1 METETLLYIILAVFS
16 ALTIAVFQYIFKNK
30 EKSQLNYWL
39 SFLRFLSVFTLLLLI
54 INPSIKKNNIEI
66 VKPNLLIAV
75 DNSKSIHY
83 NLQDKNIENLIK
95 KLKNDNVL
103 NNKYS
108 IDYFKFGNGLQVLD
122 SLSFNESQTDLSIPF
137 LEFSKM
143 YKDGINPTIL
153 VSDGNQ
159 TKGTG
164 VEFINYKSPVFS
176 YMVGDTTIFEDIS
189 ISKLNVNKYTYI
201 NNKLPVELFV
211 NYYGNKNV
219 SKKLNIFDQGT
230 KVYSKTLNF
239 STNDNVKIESFYLTA
254 SSAGTHY
261 YTATI
266 ETLEN
271 EQNILNNTKNF
282 SINVIGEDSKILI
295 LTSIIHPDLGML
307 KKSIESNKQ
316 RSVTIFD
323 VNKFK
328 GNVSDYQLVILYQP
342 TNLFEN
348 VFKQITNKKTNYLII
363 SGLSTDWE
371 FLNKLQT
378 YFKKNVLSQ
387 TEEYQPIFNSTYESF
402 VSNNIGFSSFAPI
415 EDIFGNVTF
424 SVPINTLLFQ
434 KIGSFET
441 EKPMLATFHKNTQK
455 AAILFGENSWR
466 WRMNSFSENKSFELF
481 DGFISNLIQYLS
493 SDLKNNRL
501 NVTINNLYYTNETI
515 EVTAS
520 YLDEN
525 YNFDDRAKL
534 WITITNKESNYI
546 KKIPFAVLNNK
557 FNAVLSNIPS
567 GEFSYLVTVEN
578 QKPRVSGSFKILPF
592 EVEQQFTKGNNS
604 HLKNLTL
611 KTEGEIFY
619 NNQSDQLIASLKN
632 DTRFKSTLKLNIIET
647 PLINWKWLLGFII
660 LSLSIEWFLRK
671 YFGKI

>member
-1 METETLLYIILAVFS
+1 MLYIILAVFS